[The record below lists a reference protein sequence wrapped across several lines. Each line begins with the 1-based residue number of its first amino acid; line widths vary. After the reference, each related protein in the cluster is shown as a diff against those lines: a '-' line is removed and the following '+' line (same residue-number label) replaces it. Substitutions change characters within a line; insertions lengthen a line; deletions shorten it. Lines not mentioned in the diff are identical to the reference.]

1 MRLIWLT
8 LVTGMMPAMT
18 GTVDSLLANAVQEII
33 HDIVVKEHLR
43 GQKFAARF
51 DLFLQMQNVLG
62 LVRRLYMTLR
72 IACAADAEI
81 AL

>member
-8 LVTGMMPAMT
+8 LVTGHDACDDRDR
-18 GTVDSLLANAVQEII
+18 DSLLANAVQEII